1 VNATGAGASVASAS
15 AASCSGYTDTRF
27 HCRHTPLNSPLDRK
41 GLAAIFASFVFW
53 GLVPLYWHLLQQVPS
68 LLVIAHRVVWSALLV
83 VGWLGARD
91 GFGWLRRIR
100 ARPHA
105 LRYLGASG
113 LLIGFNWGLYIWAI
127 NSGHV
132 IESSLGYFINPLLS
146 VLLGVLV
153 LKEQLNRLQWLAVA
167 CAAAGVAWLT
177 WSAGAPPWIALC
189 LALSFA
195 LYGLVRKLV
204 AVEPVGGLAVENL
217 YLFLPALAVLAW
229 GEAGHGGGFLHGYGL
244 GVDALLIAGGA
255 VTALPL
261 VGFAY
266 GVQRIPLSVVG
277 LLQYVSPTLQLLI
290 GAAVFGEPFGA
301 ARALG
306 FGAIWFGLAL
316 FAGDGLWRARAK
328 GRAAAAGAVTPTR
341 EAA

>member
-1 VNATGAGASVASAS
+1 LT
-15 AASCSGYTDTRF
+15 
-27 HCRHTPLNSPLDRK
+27 SPLDRK

-53 GLVPLYWHLLQQVPS
+53 GLVPLYWHALQQVPS
-68 LLVIAHRVVWSALLV
+68 LLVIAHRIAWSAILV
-83 VGWLGARD
+83 VCWLCARE
-91 GFGWLRRIR
+91 GFAWLRRIR

-105 LRYLGASG
+105 LRYLGVSG

-127 NSGHV
+127 NNGHV
-132 IESSLGYFINPLLS
+132 IESSLGYFINPLFS

-153 LKEQLNRLQWLAVA
+153 LKEQLSRVQWTAVG
-167 CAAAGVAWLT
+167 CAAAGVLWLT
-177 WSAGAPPWIALC
+177 ASAGAPPWIALC

-204 AVEPVGGLAVENL
+204 AVEPVAGLAVENL
-217 YLFLPALAVLAW
+217 YLFVPAVAVLAW
-229 GEAGHGGGFLHGYGL
+229 GESGHGGGFVHGWSA
-244 GVDALLIAGGA
+244 GVDALLVAGGA

-277 LLQYVSPTLQLLI
+277 LVQYTSPTLQLLI

-301 ARALG
+301 TRAIG
-306 FGAIWFGLAL
+306 FGAIWIGLAL
-316 FAGDGLWRARAK
+316 FAAHGWRTRTRATSSPSGAIPPAADRPDDSRT
-328 GRAAAAGAVTPTR
+328 GRN
-341 EAA
+341 